1 MSRVGARIND
11 YLTCSKTTAKE
22 LAQEVGLTEASVS
35 RYRSGERSPSLMTV
49 KKLAD
54 VMGVDAEE
62 LLQDI
67 IEDIREKEDK
77 E

>member
-1 MSRVGARIND
+1 MSRVGARIDD
-11 YLTCSKTTAKE
+11 YLSCSRKTARE

-35 RYRSGERSPSLMTV
+35 RYRSGERSPSMMTV

-54 VMGVDAEE
+54 AMGVDAYE

-67 IEDIREKEDK
+67 IEDIKEKEGK